1 MYKQFLSLVFLQTL
15 LFFSFAQQPAPQFE
29 KINKAFLQASSPVV
43 LVAAHRGAHL
53 EAPENSMASFR
64 KAIDL
69 GIDIIELDVRCTK
82 DGKLVLMHDK
92 TVNRTTNGSGP
103 VDSFTFDEIRKLR
116 LKHNGKLTGEQI
128 PTLEEALLLAKGKIL
143 VDLDIK
149 TAACIDAI
157 METVEKTHTANNCLF
172 FLGAPQYVKAIK
184 AKNPAFRTLLRTHNA
199 AQVDAAFAMVTT
211 EAVHIDPSHY
221 TAAVVQTIRS
231 NNARIWI
238 NALGEVDSKVA
249 AGNIAAFE
257 EVLEQGAN
265 IIQTDQPA
273 LLKAYL
279 QKTKRYHQIGAR
291 DQE

>member
-1 MYKQFLSLVFLQTL
+1 MYKQILLLVFIQS
-15 LFFSFAQQPAPQFE
+15 LFFSAFAQQSTPQFE
-29 KINKAFLQASSPVV
+29 KINRAFLQPSSPVV

-53 EAPENSMASFR
+53 EAPENSMAAFR

-92 TVNRTTNGSGP
+92 TVNRTTNGAGP

-157 METVEKTHTANNCLF
+157 METVEKTNTANNSLF

-184 AKNPAFRTLLRTHNA
+184 AKNPAFRTLLRTHGA
-199 AQVDAAFAMVTT
+199 SQVDAAFAMVTT

-221 TAAVVQTIRS
+221 TTAVVQTIRS

-249 AGNIAAFE
+249 AGNVAAFE
-257 EVLEQGAN
+257 EVLGQGAN

-279 QKTKRYHQIGAR
+279 QKTKRYHQ
-291 DQE
+291 